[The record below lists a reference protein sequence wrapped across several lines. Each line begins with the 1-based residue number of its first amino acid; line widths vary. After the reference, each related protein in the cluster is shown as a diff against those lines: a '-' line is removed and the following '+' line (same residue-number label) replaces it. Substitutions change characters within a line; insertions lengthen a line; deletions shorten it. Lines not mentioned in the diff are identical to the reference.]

1 MKEMIAYCGLD
12 CEKCDAYLATLHVD
26 QALREKTAKA
36 WSELNHVQILPEHI
50 NCLGCR
56 AGTVR
61 TVFCESLCEIRQCA
75 LKKGVQTCGDCPD
88 MEACRTVG
96 AILIDYPEALR
107 NLKGSVP
114 GLS

>member
-1 MKEMIAYCGLD
+1 MLIWQRCMMIRHCV
-12 CEKCDAYLATLHVD
+12 K
-26 QALREKTAKA
+26 KTAKA

-56 AGTVR
+56 ADGVK

-75 LKKGVQTCGDCPD
+75 LRKGVQTCGDCPD